1 MIDLS
6 GKTALVTGGSR
17 GIGRAVAT
25 TLAAAGA
32 HVVIADRSDALR
44 TDGASTSNLTCA
56 AGGTAESVLLDISDS
71 QQVDAVFADVA
82 GRSGIDIL
90 VNNAGILSA
99 GTVLDTTDDAW
110 RSLFAVNVDGTFFC
124 TRAAVRH
131 MVDAGRGGKV
141 VNVASISGLRANPGF
156 AGYCAAKGAMVNFTR
171 QVGIDYAPM
180 GINVNG
186 VAPGFVETDMTAIYD
201 ASIRGA
207 LEAQTPNGKWADPQH
222 IADTV
227 LFLASSLSD
236 HICGEIVAVDG
247 GWLVGTPVVPVI
259 PVATAVSA

>member
-1 MIDLS
+1 MIDLT
-6 GKTALVTGGSR
+6 GKTAVVTGGSR

-32 HVVIADRSDALR
+32 RVVIADRSDVLR
-44 TDGASTSNLTCA
+44 TDGASTSDIITA
-56 AGGTAESVLLDISDS
+56 AGGIAESVLLDIADS
-71 QQVDAVFADVA
+71 GQVDAVFGAVA
-82 GRSGIDIL
+82 TRFGIDIL
-90 VNNAGILSA
+90 VNNAGVLSA
-99 GTVLDTTDDAW
+99 GTVLETSNEAW
-110 RSLFAVNVDGTFFC
+110 RSMFAVNVDGTFFC
-124 TRAAVRH
+124 TRAAIRH
-131 MVDAGRGGKV
+131 MVDAGKGGKV

-171 QVGIDYAPM
+171 QVGIDYAPL

-227 LFLASSLSD
+227 LFLSSTLSD
-236 HICGEIVAVDG
+236 HICGEIIAVDG
-247 GWLVGTPVVPVI
+247 GWLVGTPVVPLSVS
-259 PVATAVSA
+259 AAVSA

>member
-6 GKTALVTGGSR
+6 GKTAVVTGGSR

-32 HVVIADRSDALR
+32 RVVIADRSDALR
-44 TDGASTSNLTCA
+44 TDGNSTSDIITA
-56 AGGTAESVLLDISDS
+56 AGGAAESVLLDISDS
-71 QQVDAVFADVA
+71 QQVDAVFGDIAT
-82 GRSGIDIL
+82 RFGIDIL
-90 VNNAGILSA
+90 VNNAGVLSA
-99 GTVLDTTDDAW
+99 GTVLETTDEAW
-110 RSLFAVNVDGTFFC
+110 RSMFAVNVDGTFFC
-124 TRAAVRH
+124 TRAAIRH
-131 MVDAGRGGKV
+131 MVDAGKGGKV

-171 QVGIDYAPM
+171 QVGIDYAPL

-227 LFLASSLSD
+227 LFLSSALSD
-236 HICGEIVAVDG
+236 HICGEMVAVAG
-247 GWLVGTPVVPVI
+247 GWLVGTPAVPLSVS
-259 PVATAVSA
+259 AAVSA

>member
-6 GKTALVTGGSR
+6 GKTAVVTGGSR

-32 HVVIADRSDALR
+32 RVVIADRSDALR
-44 TDGASTSNLTCA
+44 TDGNSTSDIVTA

-71 QQVDAVFADVA
+71 HQVDAVFGDIAS
-82 GRSGIDIL
+82 RFGIDIL
-90 VNNAGILSA
+90 VNNAGVLSA
-99 GTVLDTTDDAW
+99 GTVLETTDESW
-110 RSLFAVNVDGTFFC
+110 RSMFAVNVDGTFFC
-124 TRAAVRH
+124 TRAAIRH
-131 MVDAGRGGKV
+131 MVDAGKGGKV

-171 QVGIDYAPM
+171 QVGIDYAPL

-227 LFLASSLSD
+227 LFLSSALSD
-236 HICGEIVAVDG
+236 HICGEMVAVDG
-247 GWLVGTPVVPVI
+247 GWLVGTPVVPLSVS
-259 PVATAVSA
+259 AAVSA